1 MTPISIY
8 LLMQADTLKETIS
21 LLFGVVIVIL
31 FGVLIASVV
40 FIDAPLEE
48 QRIMTKFRKWFGIVF
63 FSLIILDT
71 VIPSSKTIAA
81 MYAVPAV
88 VNNEQVQQ
96 LPKEILMFVRD
107 FLKEHTYTEKD
118 KK

>member
-1 MTPISIY
+1 MTPITIY

-21 LLFGVVIVIL
+21 FLFGISVIIL
-31 FGVLIASVV
+31 FGTLIVSVV
-40 FIDAPLEE
+40 FADASLEE
-48 QRIMTKFRKWFGIVF
+48 QRTIAKFRKWFAIVF
-63 FSLIILDT
+63 FSLITLDT

-96 LPKEILMFVRD
+96 LPEEILMFVRD
-107 FLKEHTYTEKD
+107 FLKEHTKEHKKD
-118 KK
+118 

>member
-1 MTPISIY
+1 MTPTTIY

-21 LLFGVVIVIL
+21 FLFGISVVIL
-31 FGVLIASVV
+31 FGVIIVSV
-40 FIDAPLEE
+40 IYADATLEE
-48 QRIMTKFRKWFGIVF
+48 QKAIAKFRKWFVAVF

-71 VIPSSKTIAA
+71 AMPSSKTIAA

-96 LPKEILMFVRD
+96 LPEEILMFVRD
-107 FLKEHTYTEKD
+107 FLKEHTKEHKKD
-118 KK
+118 